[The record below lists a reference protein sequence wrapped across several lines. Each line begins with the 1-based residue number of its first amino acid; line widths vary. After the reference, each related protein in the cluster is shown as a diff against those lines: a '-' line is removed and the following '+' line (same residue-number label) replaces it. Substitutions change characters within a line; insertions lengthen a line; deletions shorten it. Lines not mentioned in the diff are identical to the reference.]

1 MTDGRDD
8 DLHADRAFRPGP
20 PPELREPPR
29 RSRALGIFVAS
40 FALAAFAG
48 VVWYAY
54 DQGLRRGT
62 ETTAPLIK
70 ADPRPAKLRPD
81 QPGGLQVPNQ
91 DKLVYEAMRPGDGET
106 PKVERL
112 LPPPERPM
120 APPPPPPPPIPQ
132 AVPSAEAPVP
142 PPAPAPVPPVQLP
155 SSTPTATPAP
165 VAQAPASQAP
175 ASQAPASQAPASPA
189 ASDAGIPP
197 ARIVTPAPAP
207 NIPKPADTPAAT
219 AQPRVEPTAPPPPAT
234 TPAPAPVASS
244 APAPAPAPAAKP
256 VASAPPAPGGFRI
269 QLGALREVAAAEAEW
284 NRLKRRYP
292 EELGS
297 LDHRIQTVD
306 LGPGKGIFYRIQ
318 SSGVSEASANAIC
331 AGLKAKN
338 QPCIVVKP

>member
-112 LPPPERPM
+112 LPPPERPV
-120 APPPPPPPPIPQ
+120 APPPPPPPPVAQ
-132 AVPSAEAPVP
+132 ATPSAEAPVP
-142 PPAPAPVPPVQLP
+142 PPAPAAVAPVQLP
-155 SSTPTATPAP
+155 SSTASATPAP
-165 VAQAPASQAP
+165 TAQAA
-175 ASQAPASQAPASPA
+175 ASPA
-189 ASDAGIPP
+189 PTDAGIPP

-207 NIPKPADTPAAT
+207 SIPKPDDTPA
-219 AQPRVEPTAPPPPAT
+219 PPAVT
-234 TPAPAPVASS
+234 ALPKIEAGAPKPPAVTPAPTPVASPEP
-244 APAPAPAPAAKP
+244 AKPAPAPAPAAKP
-256 VASAPPAPGGFRI
+256 AALAPPAAGNFRI
-269 QLGALREVAAAEAEW
+269 QLGALREVPAAEAEW
-284 NRLKRRYP
+284 RRLKRRYP
-292 EELGS
+292 DELGS

-331 AGLKAKN
+331 AGLKAKS

>member
-8 DLHADRAFRPGP
+8 DLHAERAFRPGP

-29 RSRALGIFVAS
+29 RSRALGIFVAT
-40 FALAAFAG
+40 FALAAFSG

-91 DKLVYEAMRPGDGET
+91 DKLVYEAMRPGDAES

-142 PPAPAPVPPVQLP
+142 PPAPATVPPVQQP
-155 SSTPTATPAP
+155 ASTASVAPTAPT
-165 VAQAPASQAP
+165 AQAPAGQAP
-175 ASQAPASQAPASPA
+175 AGQASPE
-189 ASDAGIPP
+189 AGIPP

-207 NIPKPADTPAAT
+207 VIPRPDDTPAAPVL
-219 AQPRVEPTAPPPPAT
+219 PRSDAPAAPSAAPPPPAT
-234 TPAPAPVASS
+234 TPTPAPVGA
-244 APAPAPAPAAKP
+244 AEPPKPAPAAKP
-256 VASAPPAPGGFRI
+256 APPAAKPVPTTAGNFRI
-269 QLGALREVAAAEAEW
+269 QLGALRELPAAEAEW
-284 NRLKRRYP
+284 NRLKRRHAD
-292 EELGS
+292 ELGS

-331 AGLKAKN
+331 AALKAKS